1 MASRR
6 AQAKKQKKKQ
16 PKNPANKD
24 DERDE
29 SPRCR
34 ENGDERAAV
43 TEREVEDIEERTVPR
58 TPVIYE
64 IVCRLGAEEMARP
77 VNSLWWSGVAAGLS
91 ISFSLLAQAIL
102 HDHLPDAPWRP
113 LVASL
118 GYSVGFVM
126 VVLSRQQLFTEN
138 TVTVVLPVM
147 AELTRKNLR
156 NLARMWTVVF
166 LANMAGTLVASLFCT
181 FTPVIAPE
189 LREGMLA
196 VSRHIFD
203 HSWVATGF
211 MAVGA
216 GFLMA
221 AMVWLLPGAE
231 SAQFYVVVLMTWLIA
246 AGGFNHVV
254 AGSMEAFMLA
264 LNGELGVWPMLGDF
278 FVPVLVGNIIGGTA
292 LFALLAYA
300 QVMQEI

>member
-1 MASRR
+1 MAARQAR
-6 AQAKKQKKKQ
+6 AKKSA
-16 PKNPANKD
+16 KNDDARGEPA
-24 DERDE
+24 
-29 SPRCR
+29 RCR
-34 ENGDERAAV
+34 ENADERVAGNAGV

-102 HDHLPDAPWRP
+102 STHLPDAPWRD
-113 LVASL
+113 LITSF
-118 GYSVGFVM
+118 GYSIGFVM

-147 AELTRKNLR
+147 AEFNAKNLR
-156 NLARMWTVVF
+156 GLARMWSVVF
-166 LANMAGTLVASLFCT
+166 LANMAGTLFASLFCT
-181 FTPVIAPE
+181 FTPVIGPE
-189 LREGMLA
+189 LRDGMLA
-196 VSRHIFD
+196 VSRQILD
-203 HSWVATGF
+203 HSWLASVF

-231 SAQFYVVVLMTWLIA
+231 SAQFFVVVAMTWLIA

-264 LNGELGVWPMLGDF
+264 FNGELGVWPMLGDF
-278 FVPVLVGNIIGGTA
+278 FVPVLIGNIVGGTA
-292 LFALLAYA
+292 LFAVLAYA

>member
-6 AQAKKQKKKQ
+6 TRAKQ
-16 PKNPANKD
+16 D
-24 DERDE
+24 DKPPRGKSGAAERTAPN
-29 SPRCR
+29 S
-34 ENGDERAAV
+34 AV
-43 TEREVEDIEERTVPR
+43 TEREVEEIEERSVPR

-77 VNSLWWSGVAAGLS
+77 ANSLWWSGVAAGLS

-102 HDHLPDAPWRP
+102 RAHLPDEAWRP
-113 LVASL
+113 LVTSF
-118 GYSVGFVM
+118 GYSIGFVM

-147 AELTRKNLR
+147 ADFTTKNLR
-156 NLARMWTVVF
+156 GLARMWSIVF

-181 FTPVIAPE
+181 FTPVISPE
-189 LREGMLA
+189 LRDGMLA
-196 VSRHIFD
+196 VSRQILD
-203 HSWVATGF
+203 HSWLASVC

-231 SAQFYVVVLMTWLIA
+231 SAQFYVVVVMTWLIA

-264 LNGELGVWPMLGDF
+264 LNGELGVWPMLGNF
-278 FVPVLVGNIIGGTA
+278 FVPVLIGNIVGGTA

>member
-6 AQAKKQKKKQ
+6 AQAKK
-16 PKNPANKD
+16 PANKD
-24 DERDE
+24 DERDRSAGCAE
-29 SPRCR
+29 
-34 ENGDERAAV
+34 EADERVAGNAGV

-102 HDHLPDAPWRP
+102 RQHLPDAPWRE
-113 LVASL
+113 LVTSF

-147 AELTRKNLR
+147 ADFNGKNLR
-156 NLARMWTVVF
+156 GLARMWTVVF
-166 LANMAGTLVASLFCT
+166 LANMAGTLFASLFCT
-181 FTPVIAPE
+181 FTPVIGPE
-189 LREGMLA
+189 LRDGMLA
-196 VSRHIFD
+196 VSRQILD
-203 HSWVATGF
+203 HSWVATVF
-211 MAVGA
+211 MGIGA

-231 SAQFYVVVLMTWLIA
+231 SAQFYVVVVMTWLIA

-264 LNGELGVWPMLGDF
+264 LNGELGVGPMLGDF
-278 FVPVLVGNIIGGTA
+278 FVPVLIGNVVGGTA

>member
-1 MASRR
+1 MAARR
-6 AQAKKQKKKQ
+6 AQAKK
-16 PKNPANKD
+16 KD
-24 DERDE
+24 DKRDE
-29 SPRCR
+29 SARCAD
-34 ENGDERAAV
+34 NADERSSGNAGV

-102 HDHLPDAPWRP
+102 YNHLPDAPWRP
-113 LVASL
+113 LITSF

-147 AELTRKNLR
+147 ADFNAKNLR
-156 NLARMWTVVF
+156 SLARMWTVVF
-166 LANMAGTLVASLFCT
+166 LANVAGTLFASLFCT
-181 FTPVIAPE
+181 FTPALTPE
-189 LREGMLA
+189 LRDGMLA
-196 VSRHIFD
+196 VSRQILD
-203 HSWVATGF
+203 HSGVETVF
-211 MAVGA
+211 MGIGA

-231 SAQFYVVVLMTWLIA
+231 SAQFYVVLLMTWLIA

-264 LNGELGVWPMLGDF
+264 LNGELGVWTMLGDF
-278 FVPVLVGNIIGGTA
+278 FVPVLIGNIVGGTA

>member
-1 MASRR
+1 MARQAR
-6 AQAKKQKKKQ
+6 AKK
-16 PKNPANKD
+16 PAKKD

-29 SPRCR
+29 ASRCADA
-34 ENGDERAAV
+34 DERSSGNSAV

-77 VNSLWWSGVAAGLS
+77 VTSLWWSGVAAGLS

-102 HDHLPDAPWRP
+102 HNHLPDAPWRP
-113 LVASL
+113 LIVSF
-118 GYSVGFVM
+118 GYSIGFVM

-147 AELTRKNLR
+147 ADFNAKNLR
-156 NLARMWTVVF
+156 GLARMWTVVF
-166 LANMAGTLVASLFCT
+166 LANMAGTLFASLFCT
-181 FTPVIAPE
+181 FTPALAPE
-189 LREGMLA
+189 LRDGMLA
-196 VSRHIFD
+196 VSRQLLE
-203 HSWVATGF
+203 HSWAETVF
-211 MAVGA
+211 MGIGA

-221 AMVWLLPGAE
+221 AMVWLLPGSEA
-231 SAQFYVVVLMTWLIA
+231 AQFYVVVLMTWLIA

-264 LNGELGVWPMLGDF
+264 FNGELGLGPMLGDF
-278 FVPVLVGNIIGGTA
+278 FVPVLIGNIVGGTA

>member
-6 AQAKKQKKKQ
+6 GQAKKE
-16 PKNPANKD
+16 NK
-24 DERDE
+24 ERDE
-29 SPRCR
+29 SAGCAAGAEARA
-34 ENGDERAAV
+34 EGNAAV
-43 TEREVEDIEERTVPR
+43 TEREVKDIEERTVPR

-77 VNSLWWSGVAAGLS
+77 VISLWWSGVAAGLS

-102 HDHLPDAPWRP
+102 HNHIPDVPWRP
-113 LVASL
+113 LIVSF

-147 AELTRKNLR
+147 AEFNAKNLR
-156 NLARMWTVVF
+156 SLVRMWSVVF
-166 LANMAGTLVASLFCT
+166 FANMAGTLFASLFCT
-181 FTPVIAPE
+181 FTPALSPE
-189 LREGMLA
+189 LRDGMLA
-196 VSRHIFD
+196 ISRQLLE
-203 HSWVATGF
+203 HSWSETVF
-211 MAVGA
+211 MGIGA

-231 SAQFYVVVLMTWLIA
+231 GAQFYVVVMMTWLIA

-264 LNGELGVWPMLGDF
+264 FNGELGLGPMLGDF
-278 FVPVLVGNIIGGTA
+278 FVPVLIGNVVGGTA

>member
-1 MASRR
+1 MASR
-6 AQAKKQKKKQ
+6 QAKSKT
-16 PKNPANKD
+16 
-24 DERDE
+24 DEREDTA
-29 SPRCR
+29 RR
-34 ENGDERAAV
+34 KAGADERADGNAAV

-77 VNSLWWSGVAAGLS
+77 VNSLWWSGVAGGLS

-102 HDHLPDAPWRP
+102 LQHIADAPWRP
-113 LVASL
+113 LITSF
-118 GYSVGFVM
+118 GYSLGFVM

-147 AELTRKNLR
+147 ADFTRKNLR
-156 NLARMWTVVF
+156 SMARMWTVVF
-166 LANMAGTLVASLFCT
+166 LANMAGTLFASLFCT
-181 FTPVIAPE
+181 FTPVIGPE
-189 LREGMLA
+189 LRGSMLE
-196 VSRHIFD
+196 VSRHILD
-203 HSWVATGF
+203 HSWLETAF
-211 MAVGA
+211 MGIGA

-221 AMVWLLPGAE
+221 AMVWLLPGSEA
-231 SAQFYVVVLMTWLIA
+231 AQFYVVVMMTWLIA
-246 AGGFNHVV
+246 AGGFMHVV

-264 LNGELGVWPMLGDF
+264 LDGGLGVWPMLADF
-278 FVPVLVGNIIGGTA
+278 FVPVLIGNIVGGTA

>member
-1 MASRR
+1 MASRQTR
-6 AQAKKQKKKQ
+6 AKK
-16 PKNPANKD
+16 KD
-24 DERDE
+24 DARR
-29 SPRCR
+29 SARCQ
-34 ENGDERAAV
+34 EDADERAAGQGGA

-64 IVCRLGAEEMARP
+64 IVRRLGAEEMARP
-77 VNSLWWSGVAAGLS
+77 VNSLWWSGVAGGLS

-102 HDHLPDAPWRP
+102 RQHLPDAPWQP
-113 LVASL
+113 LVTSF
-118 GYSVGFVM
+118 GYSIGFVM

-147 AELTRKNLR
+147 ADFTPSNLR
-156 NLARMWTVVF
+156 SLVRMWTVVLF
-166 LANMAGTLVASLFCT
+166 ANIAGTLFASLFCT
-181 FTPVIAPE
+181 FTPVLSPD
-189 LREGMLA
+189 LRDGMLA
-196 VSRHIFD
+196 VSRHILD
-203 HSWVATGF
+203 HSWLETAF

-231 SAQFYVVVLMTWLIA
+231 AAQFYVVVVMTWLIA
-246 AGGFNHVV
+246 AGGFMHVV

-264 LNGELGVWPMLGDF
+264 LNGGLGFWAMLGDF
-278 FVPVLVGNIIGGTA
+278 FLPVLIGNVIGGTA

>member
-1 MASRR
+1 MASRQ
-6 AQAKKQKKKQ
+6 AQAK
-16 PKNPANKD
+16 ND
-24 DERDE
+24 DERDK
-29 SPRCR
+29 PQRR
-34 ENGDERAAV
+34 QDDADERAAGQGGA

-64 IVCRLGAEEMARP
+64 IVCRLGADEMARP

-102 HDHLPDAPWRP
+102 STHLPDAPWRP
-113 LVASL
+113 LVTSF
-118 GYSVGFVM
+118 GYSLGFVM

-147 AELTRKNLR
+147 AQFNWKNLR
-156 NLARMWTVVF
+156 GLARMWTIVF
-166 LANMAGTLVASLFCT
+166 FANMAGTLFASLFCT
-181 FTPVIAPE
+181 FTPVLTPE
-189 LREGMLA
+189 LRDGMIAISGQLL
-196 VSRHIFD
+196 D
-203 HSWVATGF
+203 HSWLETAF

-221 AMVWLLPGAE
+221 AMVWLLPGSE

-246 AGGFNHVV
+246 AGGFMHVV

-264 LNGELGVWPMLGDF
+264 LNGGLGFWSMLGGF
-278 FVPVLVGNIIGGTA
+278 FVPVLIGNIVGGTA

>member
-1 MASRR
+1 MAPRQAR
-6 AQAKKQKKKQ
+6 AKK
-16 PKNPANKD
+16 KD

-29 SPRCR
+29 LARSA
-34 ENGDERAAV
+34 ENADERVAGNAGV

-102 HDHLPDAPWRP
+102 TTHLPDAPWRD

-138 TVTVVLPVM
+138 TVTVVLPLM
-147 AELTRKNLR
+147 AEFNGKNLR
-156 NLARMWTVVF
+156 SLARMWTVVF
-166 LANMAGTLVASLFCT
+166 LANMAGTLFASLFCT
-181 FTPVIAPE
+181 FTPVIGPE
-189 LREGMLA
+189 LREGMVA
-196 VSRHIFD
+196 VSRQIVG
-203 HSWVATGF
+203 HSWLASVF

-231 SAQFYVVVLMTWLIA
+231 FGAVLRRGGDDLAYRSRRVQPRGRRQHGGVHAGAQRRV
-246 AGGFNHVV
+246 
-254 AGSMEAFMLA
+254 
-264 LNGELGVWPMLGDF
+264 GVWPMLGDF
-278 FVPVLVGNIIGGTA
+278 FAPVLIGNIVGGTA

>member
-1 MASRR
+1 MAPRKSR
-6 AQAKKQKKKQ
+6 AKK
-16 PKNPANKD
+16 A

-29 SPRCR
+29 SSRCA
-34 ENGDERAAV
+34 EDADKRASGNSAV

-64 IVCRLGAEEMARP
+64 IVCRLGSEEMARP

-102 HDHLPDAPWRP
+102 TTHLPDAPWRD
-113 LVASL
+113 LVTSF

-126 VVLSRQQLFTEN
+126 AVLSRQQLFTET

-147 AELTRKNLR
+147 AEFNAKNLR
-156 NLARMWTVVF
+156 GLARMWTVVF

-181 FTPVIAPE
+181 FTPALTPE
-189 LREGMLA
+189 LRDGMLA
-196 VSRHIFD
+196 VSRQLLD
-203 HSWVATGF
+203 HSWAGTVF
-211 MAVGA
+211 MGIGA

-231 SAQFYVVVLMTWLIA
+231 AAQFYVVVMMTWLIA

-254 AGSMEAFMLA
+254 AGSMEVFMLA
-264 LNGELGVWPMLGDF
+264 LNGELGVWPMLGQF
-278 FVPVLVGNIIGGTA
+278 FVPVLIGNVVGGTA

>member
-1 MASRR
+1 MASRQAR
-6 AQAKKQKKKQ
+6 AKKDD
-16 PKNPANKD
+16 AEDRSARRKD
-24 DERDE
+24 SADERVAG
-29 SPRCR
+29 
-34 ENGDERAAV
+34 NAGV
-43 TEREVEDIEERTVPR
+43 TEREVLDIEERTVPR

-102 HDHLPDAPWRP
+102 HNHLPDAPWRP
-113 LVASL
+113 LITSF

-126 VVLSRQQLFTEN
+126 VVLSRQKLFTEN

-147 AELTRKNLR
+147 ADFDAKNLR
-156 NLARMWTVVF
+156 GLARMWTVVF
-166 LANMAGTLVASLFCT
+166 LANMAGTLFASLFCT
-181 FTPVIAPE
+181 FTPALTPE
-189 LREGMLA
+189 LRDGMLA
-196 VSRHIFD
+196 VSRQILD
-203 HSWVATGF
+203 HSGLETVF
-211 MAVGA
+211 MGIGA

-231 SAQFYVVVLMTWLIA
+231 SAQFYVVVVMTWLIA

-254 AGSMEAFMLA
+254 AGSLEAFMLA

-278 FVPVLVGNIIGGTA
+278 FVPVLIGNIVGGTA